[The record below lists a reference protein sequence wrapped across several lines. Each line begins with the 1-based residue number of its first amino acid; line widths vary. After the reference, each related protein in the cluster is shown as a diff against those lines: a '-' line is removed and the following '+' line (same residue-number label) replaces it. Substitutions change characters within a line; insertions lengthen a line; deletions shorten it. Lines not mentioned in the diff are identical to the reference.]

1 MNRRVSQALLAVA
14 VAAVATA
21 CSTPEQGPRV
31 TPAPA
36 EPSVSAPLPTVS
48 PLAPGPALGP
58 APGDLR
64 DVDWTRAVLPG
75 DFCGITGTVTL
86 SDSEGL
92 ADSKTWG
99 RVHVALLTD
108 LTTYGDV
115 TGDDLD
121 EAAVAVGCDNGG
133 GTAAGQLVFATIVL
147 TARDGRLYALGT
159 LDTQDDSS
167 GPHPPL
173 VSTTKLTSGK
183 ATMTELWY
191 RQSDADC
198 CPSGE
203 RVSTWT
209 LEAPD
214 MLVLSHSRV
223 TS

>member
-1 MNRRVSQALLAVA
+1 MNRRVTQALLAVA
-14 VAAVATA
+14 AAAVATA
-21 CSTPEQGPRV
+21 CSTPDQGPRV

-36 EPSVSAPLPTVS
+36 APSVSAPLPTAS
-48 PLAPGPALGP
+48 PRAPGPALGP

-75 DFCGITGTVTL
+75 DFCQIPGTMTL
-86 SDSEGL
+86 TDSEGE
-92 ADSKTWG
+92 ADSKAWG
-99 RVHVALLTD
+99 RVHVAQLAH

-115 TGDDLD
+115 TGDGRD
-121 EAAVAVGCDNGG
+121 EAAVTVGCDNGG
-133 GTAAGQLVFATIVL
+133 GTAAGQLVFAVIVL

-159 LDTQDDSS
+159 LPTQHGSS
-167 GPHPPL
+167 GPHTPL

-191 RQSDADC
+191 RQSDANC

-214 MLVLSHSRV
+214 MLVLSHSKV

>member
-1 MNRRVSQALLAVA
+1 MTKRVTRALVALA
-14 VAAVATA
+14 AAGCAAA
-21 CSTPEQGPRV
+21 CSPPDQGPRV
-31 TPAPA
+31 TPAPTA
-36 EPSVSAPLPTVS
+36 SSVSAPVP
-48 PLAPGPALGP
+48 PAAPAAPPSALGP
-58 APGDLR
+58 APADLR
-64 DVDWTRAVLPG
+64 DVDWTHAVLPG
-75 DFCGITGTVTL
+75 DFCEIAGTVSLT
-86 SDSEGL
+86 DSEGE

-99 RVHVALLTD
+99 RVHVAQLPD

-115 TGDDLD
+115 TGDGRD

-133 GTAAGQLVFATIVL
+133 GTAAGQLVFAAIVL

-173 VSTTKLTSGK
+173 VSTTRLTSGK

-191 RQSDADC
+191 RQSDANC

-214 MLVLSHSRV
+214 MLVLSDSKV